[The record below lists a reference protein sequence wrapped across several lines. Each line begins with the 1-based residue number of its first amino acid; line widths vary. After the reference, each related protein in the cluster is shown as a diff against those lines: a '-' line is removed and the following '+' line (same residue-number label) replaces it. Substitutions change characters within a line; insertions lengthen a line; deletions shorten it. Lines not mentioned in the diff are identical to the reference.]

1 MKSFDDYT
9 YYEKHATSL
18 RMGDIGYQN
27 NKEEDMGVHIDYNS
41 IEKYANSLDVAIK
54 TPSKEYEK
62 IGVYKDGYYK
72 QINSNILQI
81 ENEYYSTVRPKP
93 DSNIKKDLL

>member
-41 IEKYANSLDVAIK
+41 LKNMQKV
-54 TPSKEYEK
+54 
-62 IGVYKDGYYK
+62 
-72 QINSNILQI
+72 
-81 ENEYYSTVRPKP
+81 
-93 DSNIKKDLL
+93 